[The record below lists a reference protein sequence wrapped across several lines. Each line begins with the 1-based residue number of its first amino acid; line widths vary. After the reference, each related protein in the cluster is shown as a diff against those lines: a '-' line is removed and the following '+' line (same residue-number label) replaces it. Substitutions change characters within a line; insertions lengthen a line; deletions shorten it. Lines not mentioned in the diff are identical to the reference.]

1 MQPGKII
8 ITKVGDENLPMHIKK
23 EEVPVVH
30 SSRKKS
36 TKTFPKSILKKTS
49 KKINLKGVQD
59 PSSTKKHSIK
69 ILTSKGMKKS
79 LKKTSKQLKILSDD
93 QITKTLQDEGLLKKN
108 TKMPKTL
115 RRKVFRHA
123 LHAGFIS

>member
-1 MQPGKII
+1 MEGSKTIKIE
-8 ITKVGDENLPMHIKK
+8 KVGMLEEKEKVGLGKEKK
-23 EEVPVVH
+23 L
-30 SSRKKS
+30 
-36 TKTFPKSILKKTS
+36 PKSILKKTS

-59 PSSTKKHSIK
+59 PSSTKKHSVK